1 MKLTITL
8 SLLALAFIGW
18 LLYMAM
24 PAFEMIC
31 KALGN

>member
-8 SLLALAFIGW
+8 SALALAFIGW
-18 LLYMAM
+18 LMYRAL
-24 PAFEMIC
+24 PAFEMIG

>member
-8 SLLALAFIGW
+8 SIIAAAFIGW

-24 PAFEMIC
+24 PAFELIG
-31 KALGN
+31 KALGK

>member
-8 SLLALAFIGW
+8 SLMALALIGW

-24 PAFEMIC
+24 PAFELIG

>member
-1 MKLTITL
+1 MKLTIALTA
-8 SLLALAFIGW
+8 LALAFIGW

-24 PAFEMIC
+24 PAFELIG